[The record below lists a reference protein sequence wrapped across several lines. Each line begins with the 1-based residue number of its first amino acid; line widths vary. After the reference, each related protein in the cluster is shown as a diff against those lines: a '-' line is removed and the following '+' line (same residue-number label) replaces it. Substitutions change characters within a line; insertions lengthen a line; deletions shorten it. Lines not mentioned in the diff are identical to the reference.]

1 MNKNIITLNEF
12 SLKIIALIFMIL
24 DHIHSYLSYGPE
36 WVGLLPRFVAPLFV
50 YFLVEG
56 FFHTKN
62 FKAYFTRVFTFAFI
76 MLAGNIAINYH
87 FHSVNFLTGKMDLYS
102 LTQGNNIFMTL
113 SAYLIILNLLKMI
126 RKCKTS
132 KKYIYMFLI
141 TIISLLSIP
150 FCEGSIY
157 LLPILFIFYFF
168 REKNKS
174 IFLGISTWS
183 FILLAKAIINYL
195 SGSTGISLYSTLCF
209 DNQWAMISVIIPIL
223 LYSGK
228 RGNNSKF
235 AKWLF
240 YIAYP
245 LHLWIL
251 MILSR
256 IIY

>member
-1 MNKNIITLNEF
+1 MNKNTITISEF
-12 SLKIIALIFMIL
+12 SLKIIALIFMVI
-24 DHIHSYLSYGPE
+24 DHIHSYLAYGPE
-36 WVGLLPRFVAPLFV
+36 WVSLLARFVAPLFV

-56 FFHTKN
+56 FFHTRN
-62 FKAYFTRVFTFAFI
+62 FKAYFTRVFTFALI

-113 SAYLIILNLLKMI
+113 SVYLIILKLLKMI
-126 RKCKTS
+126 AECKTS
-132 KKYIYMFLI
+132 KKYIYMLLI

-168 REKNKS
+168 RGKNKS
-174 IFLGISTWS
+174 IFLCVSIWS
-183 FILLAKAIINYL
+183 FILFSKAILNYL
-195 SGSTGISLYSTLCF
+195 SGATGISLYSTLCF
-209 DNQWAMISVIIPIL
+209 DNRWAMISVIIPIF

-228 RGNNSKF
+228 RGYNSKF

-240 YIAYP
+240 YVAYP